1 MKNNP
6 GRVASPAGIALRPVG
21 SVSARLVIR
30 ATSATT
36 TTVITGGIVGTATAA
51 DMARSIIGT
60 APLSHVTGFIIAAT
74 ALAHVS
80 CGIVVTP
87 ARHGGYGG
95 G

>member
-30 ATSATT
+30 ATSA